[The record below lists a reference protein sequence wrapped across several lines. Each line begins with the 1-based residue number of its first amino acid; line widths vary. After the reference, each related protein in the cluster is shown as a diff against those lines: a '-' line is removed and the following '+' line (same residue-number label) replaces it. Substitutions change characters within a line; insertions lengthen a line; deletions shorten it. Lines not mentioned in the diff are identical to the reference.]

1 MTRGLAR
8 PEHGLALAGAVLLL
22 VGCAS
27 APSSGPAV
35 APHEHDSRASSD
47 AIPVEGRDD
56 HPSTARSAGAEAPP
70 AEDVPRDHVPAAS
83 EPSEHEAYERAR
95 PVFERYCASCHTS
108 GAGKRAALR
117 HFTMDRYPFG
127 GHHADQVS
135 STIRE
140 VLGASGQP
148 PTMPKDR
155 PGAIQGDDL
164 RAILNWADAFD
175 RAHAEANPSDHHHEH

>member
-108 GAGKRAALR
+108 SAGKRAALR
-117 HFTMDRYPFG
+117 HFTMDGYPFG
-127 GHHADQVS
+127 GHHAAQIS

-148 PTMPKDR
+148 ATMPKDR
-155 PGAIQGDDL
+155 PGVIQAKEL
-164 RAILNWADAFD
+164 RAILDWADAFD
-175 RAHAEANPSDHHHEH
+175 RAHAAGNHEEHHHEH

>member
-8 PEHGLALAGAVLLL
+8 PQRGLALAGALLLL

-27 APSSGPAV
+27 APNSGAA

-47 AIPVEGRDD
+47 ARPGEGRDD
-56 HPSTARSAGAEAPP
+56 HPPMARFEGAAAPP
-70 AEDVPRDHVPAAS
+70 AEEAPHEHGLAAS
-83 EPSEHEAYERAR
+83 EPSERAAYERAR

-108 GAGKRAALR
+108 SAGKRAALR
-117 HFTMDRYPFG
+117 HFTMDGYPFG
-127 GHHADQVS
+127 GHHAAQIS

-148 PTMPKDR
+148 ATMPKDR
-155 PGAIQGDDL
+155 AGVIQAEEL
-164 RAILNWADAFD
+164 RAILDWADAFD
-175 RAHAEANPSDHHHEH
+175 RAHAAGNDEAHHHEH